1 MIIGKTVKDAGNT
14 FLCTT
19 KHYADFDLT
28 FEVKFL
34 GTPVNSG
41 CQIRSLVRTEDGDK
55 NYMNKA
61 ISTGRRSRLS
71 ARCKNSVTRET
82 DTGDF

>member
-14 FLCTT
+14 FLCPT

-34 GTPVNSG
+34 GTPVNFG

-55 NYMNKA
+55 NFMNKA

-71 ARCKNSVTRET
+71 ARYKNSATRET